1 MLIHETK
8 DARYWTGVSKEIT
21 EKEGIPPL
29 WFAGELPELVDGE
42 YAIWVG
48 RGWSKTT
55 TPPKGPQKYPDTETA
70 RAAMLG
76 WINDLTAKITDAYPA
91 AEVASWPSKAE
102 AARAVVAGTARQDQ
116 TDMIQAEADLTGA
129 SLADQAAAIVAKAQV
144 FEAIVSKTSGLR
156 QATDAAL
163 VAATTSAEREAALD
177 AAMTA
182 AAAMA
187 AEYGLA

>member
-1 MLIHETK
+1 M
-8 DARYWTGVSKEIT
+8 TGTRLLNGVRVPAISPNPA
-21 EKEGIPPL
+21 PPDL
-29 WFAGELPELVDGE
+29 
-42 YAIWVG
+42 
-48 RGWSKTT
+48 
-55 TPPKGPQKYPDTETA
+55 YPDTETA

-76 WINDLTAKITDAYPA
+76 WINDLTAKITSKYPT

-102 AARAVVAGTARQDQ
+102 AARAVVAGAARQDQ

-129 SLADQAAAIVAKAQV
+129 SLGDQAAAIVAKAQV
-144 FEAIVSKTSGLR
+144 YEAIVSKTSGLR

-187 AEYGLA
+187 AEYGLQQ

>member
-1 MLIHETK
+1 MRTIYQI
-8 DARYWTGVSKEIT
+8 DSDRIATGISR
-21 EKEGIPPL
+21 
-29 WFAGELPELVDGE
+29 ELGPQDGRP
-42 YAIWVG
+42 
-48 RGWSKTT
+48 RGWVVSDV
-55 TPPKGPQKYPDTETA
+55 PPPDGLAQWNNGEWVVIDSRPPAPDLYPDTDTA

-76 WINDLTAKITDAYPA
+76 WINDLTAKITSKYPA

-129 SLADQAAAIVAKAQV
+129 SLGDQAAAIVAKAQV
-144 FEAIVSKTSGLR
+144 YEAIVSKTSGLR

-187 AEYGLA
+187 AEYGLQQ